1 MKENINQMG
10 MVQLGSW
17 LVGEFGEMLVE
28 GTAKGADG
36 GPVTVAADD
45 IIEVYEQVLDEHDR
59 KGERSDVIISWA
71 LTALSK
77 LTIRMP
83 NCIEKVREIVQ
94 AYTDHANVEIQQRA
108 CEYMQILTSEWDSE
122 RQGIFEPILFQGTE
136 NMLVDNVA
144 SRAAGQ
150 DEED

>member
-1 MKENINQMG
+1 MG
-10 MVQLGSW
+10 MVQLGAW

-36 GPVTVAADD
+36 NAVTASADD

-83 NCIEKVREIVQ
+83 GCIEKVREIVQ

-108 CEYMQILTSEWDSE
+108 CEYLQILDSEWDSE
-122 RQGIFEPILFQGTE
+122 RQNIFEPILF
-136 NMLVDNVA
+136 
-144 SRAAGQ
+144 
-150 DEED
+150 